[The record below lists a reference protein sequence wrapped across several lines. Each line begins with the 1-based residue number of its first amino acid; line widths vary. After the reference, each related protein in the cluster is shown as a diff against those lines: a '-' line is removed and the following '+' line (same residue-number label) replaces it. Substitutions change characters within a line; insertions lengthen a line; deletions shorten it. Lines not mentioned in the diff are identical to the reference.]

1 MLHTPAPRVSAS
13 GVAGVPEG
21 LEALIAACLEKD
33 RGRRPQTID
42 AVIEALDRLATPLAW
57 TQADAE
63 AWWAKYRES
72 RGAISAS
79 EERAAPVLH

>member
-13 GVAGVPEG
+13 GVAGIPEG
-21 LEALIAACLEKD
+21 LDALIAACLDKD
-33 RGRRPQTID
+33 RARRPQTIN
-42 AVIEALDRLATPLAW
+42 AVVEALDRLSTPLAW

-72 RGAISAS
+72 RDAAAS
-79 EERAAPVLH
+79 PARAAPALP